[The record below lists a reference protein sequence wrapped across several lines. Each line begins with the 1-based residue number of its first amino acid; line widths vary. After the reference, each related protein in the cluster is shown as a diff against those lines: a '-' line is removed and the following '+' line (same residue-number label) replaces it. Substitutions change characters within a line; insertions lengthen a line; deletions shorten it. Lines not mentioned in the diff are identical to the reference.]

1 MAGRAAILTFA
12 TIAAGEPASTVAI
25 TNHYLTQTLPK
36 EVSDLARYYTQGTQM
51 PGPQAG
57 EAAVD
62 LRHDLHPLVAKG
74 LGFDPE
80 RAPTREEIGA
90 ILAGRQADGKK
101 IEGKHYPELRTV
113 TDKRTG
119 QTKELIPDRR
129 LRLHPDAGQE
139 RIGRLGVRR
148 AG

>member
-1 MAGRAAILTFA
+1 
-12 TIAAGEPASTVAI
+12 
-25 TNHYLTQTLPK
+25 
-36 EVSDLARYYTQGTQM
+36 M
-51 PGPQAG
+51 PGPQPGA
-57 EAAVD
+57 AAVD

-74 LGFDPE
+74 LGLEPE
-80 RAPTREEIGA
+80 RAPAREEIGA
-90 ILAGRQADGKK
+90 MLAGRRADGKK
-101 IEGKHYPELRTV
+101 IEGKHYPEVRTV